1 MLDGMP
7 AVFALPSTAGIICFN
22 PGTLAKIGK
31 KMPQNKKLTFSAV
44 FDDGKKKKKEDL
56 RIKKFFC
63 VF

>member
-44 FDDGKKKKKEDL
+44 FDDGKKKEDL
-56 RIKKFFC
+56 
-63 VF
+63 

>member
-44 FDDGKKKKKEDL
+44 FDDGTTFVSNGK
-56 RIKKFFC
+56 RF
-63 VF
+63 VN